1 MERSLLE
8 NISINRFFRCSFWFA
23 AVILCST
30 ARAAAP
36 DAASIHLTA
45 DRFVREVYVN
55 GAPVSLG
62 ANSSNWKEAD
72 NYGPVSGLTSLA
84 VKVESG
90 PRYGDRI
97 YESGFIGMIVLSDG
111 RRVITDE
118 NWKAFYAEGG
128 GAPPDDASGYDWTHP
143 EYDDS
148 AWEAARP
155 DGGNPHGN
163 YGLPPW
169 GGDVNDRGVTYM
181 MNYADG
187 SNLDAY
193 MAVGGNQDTATFRAN
208 WIWHGNASFAVS
220 PVYLR
225 RTFVPTAANAAQ
237 PPQRPQRL
245 RLDQI
250 TSNSVRL
257 QWESSWSVRGDVLY
271 RIYWNGLA
279 VAETGNT
286 SFTVDSTVIPG
297 FNLQQTGSIGA
308 QNYFY
313 VTAVDSSGN
322 ESGPSPYELAERI
335 ENWTLPKVENLRVF
349 KRESNQVTMIWD
361 QPDTGL
367 PFTTAYDF
375 RFERDGE
382 EVWFTDQSDTKG
394 IYGRMKILSNLQPD
408 TAYTF
413 RVRLFGGGA
422 STATGPWSDPVTVRT
437 GSSVPVPTGLQVNG
451 DTVSWTAPSGS
462 WPTLR
467 YQLYR
472 NGLAWGAEQ
481 TSTSVS
487 IAGLNAAESH
497 YIQVVALSDTGN
509 ESERSAPLLVKADD
523 LQAPSA
529 PTFLTSIGQTHEEV
543 FLQWGRAEDESGM
556 VAHKIKRYHN
566 DLLQSTTT
574 INDDWQHS
582 VAHDRLTVSGLQS
595 GEEYRFVITGIDPS
609 GNESD
614 PCELTVSTVAPP
626 GTSPKTVFG
635 FAYHCSTDEKIY
647 RFRHIMHDMVARGVD
662 SAVIR
667 GVFGD
672 HGVRDD
678 SQWETMESFADEV
691 RGDMDVHY
699 AVDVYDGMGYLQY
712 DAWGPLRIKYNEL
725 EHYEGNPLHH
735 AWDGS
740 DTRFIRSWQMSE
752 RDNQEAVGQ
761 QFLEQELIR
770 AGQEEVPWV
779 FTFSTAPEN
788 TRTDVKLPH
797 VMKQLY
803 GPVITLD
810 RMTNGDPA
818 YDVAWFP
825 GDNWVQAA
833 PARVRTD
840 SRWSY
845 FLVHVFDERVVI
857 EEYKRTANVT
867 LGPDDPIG
875 TVSFQLEVRF
885 EITRDSETGLIT
897 PSIANTGTNNPEVY
911 GKRRSD
917 QMSRSLTWAQNMPLD
932 VIKDYWKPVRLR
944 GRSSR
949 GLPLS
954 YDILQQPSHG
964 TLSGTAGDLV
974 YTPDPGFEGEDVF
987 LYQADDGERISNTAW
1002 VKLNVVD
1009 GDIPQPEVYTLTYS
1023 AGTGG
1028 WISGVT
1034 TQQVVEGSD
1043 GSTVTAIPLDGYVFT
1058 GWDDGVEAAIRKDT
1072 AVSGPVDV
1080 TATFAPDATQ
1090 LIVQWGEAT
1099 GDVNIVSSNQ
1109 DLANRYN
1116 GGVKTTYE
1124 DAYEANPEIGTSYY
1138 ANAGT
1143 NRSAIFNHAAST
1155 GYDVQRINN
1164 DSTGDF
1170 INSGKNLPSYRT
1182 MVTWENFLFDS
1193 HTLDYLATNT
1203 RRFDQSGVDSTFRW
1217 ILRKNTGEWY
1227 ASDEIATSA
1236 SWNLYEEDSPG
1247 NIDWYAFDPYQ
1258 DLDDVTLASTAS
1270 AITMANVDVVGLL
1283 ASFTNS
1289 SGFCSLQTRYFK
1301 ATARPGEQATGWEQ
1315 FIALYGLSGAADDD
1329 TDGDGRSD
1337 LYEYAFGGNPTNLS
1351 AQGEGPAVIVQPD
1364 GTVRFRH
1371 LQLESGDSGIT
1382 YLAQWTDNLVA
1393 GGWNDV
1399 FGWATNLPSSVSNY
1413 TEAVY
1418 EVNGGTNRNL
1428 YFRLSI
1434 TQP

>member
-1 MERSLLE
+1 MEWSFFKGFSVADCFRRS
-8 NISINRFFRCSFWFA
+8 RWFA
-23 AVILCST
+23 AFILCGT
-30 ARAAAP
+30 ARAVAP
-36 DAASIHLTA
+36 DAVSIHLTA
-45 DRFVREVYVN
+45 DRYVREVYIN
-55 GAPVSLG
+55 GASVPLG

-84 VKVESG
+84 VKVEAG

-97 YESGFIGMIVLSDG
+97 YESGFIGMIVLADG
-111 RRVITDE
+111 SRVITDE
-118 NWKAFYAEGG
+118 NWKAFYAPGG
-128 GAPPDDASGYDWTHP
+128 SAPPNDGAGRDWTHP
-143 EYDDS
+143 DYDDS

-169 GGDVNDRGVTYM
+169 GGDVNGGGVSYM
-181 MNYADG
+181 IAYADG
-187 SNLDAY
+187 SNLDAA
-193 MAVGGNQDTATFRAN
+193 MAVGGNQDTATLRAN
-208 WIWHGNASFAVS
+208 WIWHGNTSFAVT
-220 PVYLR
+220 PVYFR
-225 RTFVPTAANAAQ
+225 RTFVATAANAAQ

-245 RLDQI
+245 LLDQI
-250 TSNSVRL
+250 TADSVRL
-257 QWESSWSVRGDVLY
+257 QWEPSWSIRSDALY
-271 RIYWNGLA
+271 RVYWNGLA
-279 VAETGNT
+279 VAETSNT
-286 SFTVDSTVIPG
+286 SFTVNSTVVPG
-297 FNLQQTGSIGA
+297 FNLQQTGPIGA

-335 ENWTLPKVENLRVF
+335 ENWTLPKIENLRVYE
-349 KRESNQVTMIWD
+349 RDSTQVKMIWD

-375 RFERDGE
+375 RFERNGE
-382 EVWFTDQSDTKG
+382 EVWFTDMSDIKD
-394 IYGRMKILSNLQPD
+394 IYGRMKLLTNLQPD
-408 TAYTF
+408 TEYTF
-413 RVRLFGGGA
+413 RARLFGGGA

-437 GSSVPVPTGLQVNG
+437 GSSVPAPTGLQVNG
-451 DTVSWTAPSGS
+451 DTVSWTAQSGS

-487 IAGLNAAESH
+487 IAGLAANESH
-497 YIQVVALSDTGN
+497 YIQVVALSGTGN
-509 ESERSAPLLVKADD
+509 ESERSAPLLVNADD
-523 LQAPSA
+523 QLAPAA
-529 PTFLTSIGQTHEEV
+529 PTFLTSLGQTHDEV

-556 VAHKIKRYHN
+556 VAHVVKRYRN

-609 GNESD
+609 GNESA
-614 PCELTVSTVAPP
+614 PCELIVSTVAPP

-635 FAYHCSTDEKIY
+635 FAYHCSTDEKLY
-647 RFRHIMHDMVARGVD
+647 RFRHIMHDMVARGAE

-667 GVFGD
+667 GSFGD

-678 SQWETMESFADEV
+678 SQWETMVSFADEV
-691 RGDMDVHY
+691 RDDMDVHFS
-699 AVDVYDGMGYLQY
+699 VDVYDGMGYLQY
-712 DAWGPLRIKYNEL
+712 DIWGPLRIKYNEL

-735 AWDGS
+735 AWDGT

-761 QFLEQELIR
+761 QFLEEELIR
-770 AGQEEVPWV
+770 ASQEEVPWV

-803 GPVITLD
+803 GPVITFD
-810 RMTNGDPA
+810 RLTNGDPA

-840 SRWSY
+840 TRWSY

-857 EEYKRTANVT
+857 EEYKRTANLT

-885 EITRDSETGLIT
+885 EITRDAETGLIT
-897 PSIANTGTNNPEVY
+897 PSVANTGPNNPEVY
-911 GKRRSD
+911 GKRRPE
-917 QMSRSLTWAQNMPLD
+917 QMSRGLTWAQNMPVD
-932 VIKDYWKPVRLR
+932 VIKDYWKPIRLR
-944 GRSSR
+944 GRSAR
-949 GLPLS
+949 GLPVS
-954 YDILQQPSHG
+954 YEILQQPTHG
-964 TLSGTAGDLV
+964 TLSGRLDNLL

-1009 GDIPQPEVYTLTYS
+1009 DDVPVPEIYTLTYS
-1023 AGTGG
+1023 AGPGG

-1034 TQQVVEGSD
+1034 TQQVEEGSS
-1043 GSTVTAIPLDGYVFT
+1043 GGTVTAIPLDGYVFG
-1058 GWDDGVEAAIRKDT
+1058 GWDDGVESAIRKDLSVT
-1072 AVSGPVDV
+1072 GPIDV
-1080 TATFAPDATQ
+1080 TATFLQDATQ
-1090 LIVQWGEAT
+1090 LIVQWGEPD
-1099 GDVNIVSSNQ
+1099 GDADIVSGNQ
-1109 DLANRYN
+1109 DFIDRYN
-1116 GGVKTTYE
+1116 GGVKTIYE
-1124 DAYEANPEIGTSYY
+1124 DGYEANPEVGVNYY
-1138 ANAGT
+1138 PTAT

-1164 DSTGDF
+1164 DGAGDF
-1170 INSGKNLPSYRT
+1170 INSGKNLTAYRN
-1182 MVTWENFLFDS
+1182 MVTWENFLFDA
-1193 HTLDYLATNT
+1193 HTLDSLATST
-1203 RRFDQSGVDSTFRW
+1203 RRFDQAGVVSSFRW

-1227 ASDEIATSA
+1227 ASAEIVTSA
-1236 SWNLYEEDSPG
+1236 SWNLYEEDSPE

-1258 DLDDVTLASTAS
+1258 DLDDVTFASTAS
-1270 AITMANVDVVGLL
+1270 PITMANVDVVGLFT
-1283 ASFTNS
+1283 SFTNN

-1301 ATARPGEQATGWEQ
+1301 AMASVGIQANGWEQ
-1315 FIALYGLSGAADDD
+1315 FVARYGLSGAADQD
-1329 TDGDGRSD
+1329 TDGDGEAD
-1337 LYEYAFGGNPTNLS
+1337 ILEYALGGNPTNPAHRGESLS
-1351 AQGEGPAVIVQPD
+1351 VAVGPNGA
-1364 GTVRFRH
+1364 VRFHH
-1371 LQLESGDSGIT
+1371 LQLEQDGAGIT
-1382 YLAQWTDNLVA
+1382 YIPQWTDNLITGVWSSA
-1393 GGWNDV
+1393 
-1399 FGWATNLPSSVSNY
+1399 FGWSTNTPSAVSNF
-1413 TEAVY
+1413 TESAY
-1418 EVNGGTNRNL
+1418 EVNGSTDNNL
-1428 YFRLSI
+1428 YFRLGI